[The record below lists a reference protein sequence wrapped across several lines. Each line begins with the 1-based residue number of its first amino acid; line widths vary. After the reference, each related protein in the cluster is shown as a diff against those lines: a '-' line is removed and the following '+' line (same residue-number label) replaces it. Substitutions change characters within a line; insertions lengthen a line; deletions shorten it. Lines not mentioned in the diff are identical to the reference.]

1 MLTAAARMTGM
12 KRIAWIV
19 IVSGIL
25 LLSACAFVWLA
36 FTSAGSE
43 GSNGPVPFIG
53 PSGKSP
59 EEDLAEA
66 QRAAAAAKAPSSP
79 PRQHQ
84 R

>member
-1 MLTAAARMTGM
+1 M

-19 IVSGIL
+19 IVSGVL
-25 LLSACAFVWLA
+25 LLSAYAFFWWSVN
-36 FTSAGSE
+36 SE

-53 PSGKSP
+53 PSGKSS

-66 QRAAAAAKAPSSP
+66 RRAAAASKAPP
-79 PRQHQ
+79 PAHQ